1 MATKDQL
8 YQIIA
13 AYGLGRTLPSGSTR
27 AAARTAVNGLVK
39 AGKIVVPAASRAG
52 ARAAPSIG
60 RAALGVARRNPYVAT
75 GAGLLAL
82 QQAGLLDPIIDPIAE
97 TVEEEVV
104 IPIQKSGRKG
114 RTKFNKAVSKG
125 MSAVKM
131 SKFYGKKGTINN
143 AKRAFGAVTKV
154 ASKVNAG
161 KKVSAKGVTGTIKR
175 AIKGIL

>member
-13 AYGLGRTLPSGSTR
+13 AYGLGRVLPSGSTR

-39 AGKIVVPAASRAG
+39 TGKIVVPAASRAG
-52 ARAAPSIG
+52 ARAAPSVG

-125 MSAVKM
+125 MKAVKM
-131 SKFYGKKGTINN
+131 SKFYGKKGQINN

-175 AIKGIL
+175 AIRGIL

>member
-1 MATKDQL
+1 MATKDQI

-13 AYGLGRTLPSGSTR
+13 AYGLGRVLPSGSSR

-39 AGKIVVPAASRAG
+39 SGKVIIPKATRAAVG
-52 ARAAPSIG
+52 AAPSVG
-60 RAALGVARRNPYVAT
+60 RFGLGLARRHPAVAT
-75 GAGLLAL
+75 GATLLAL

-104 IPIQKSGRKG
+104 IPIRKSGKRS
-114 RTKFNKAVSKG
+114 RSKFNKAVSKG
-125 MSAVKM
+125 MKAVKM

-143 AKRAFGAVTKV
+143 AKRAFSAVTKV

-175 AIKGIL
+175 AIRGIL

>member
-27 AAARTAVNGLVK
+27 AAARKAVNGLVK
-39 AGKIVVPAASRAG
+39 TGKIVIPAAGRAS
-52 ARAAPSIG
+52 ARAAPSVG

-104 IPIQKSGRKG
+104 IPLQKSGRKG

-125 MSAVKM
+125 MKAVKM
-131 SKFYGKKGTINN
+131 SKFYGKKGQINN

>member
-27 AAARTAVNGLVK
+27 SAARTPVNGIVK
-39 AGKIVVPAASRAG
+39 AGKIVVPAAGRAG
-52 ARAAPSIG
+52 ARAAPSVG

-75 GAGLLAL
+75 GAGVLAL

-104 IPIQKSGRKG
+104 VPIQKSGKRN
-114 RTKFNKAVSKG
+114 RSKFNKAVSKG

-175 AIKGIL
+175 AIRGIL